1 MKIDHTAIIQ
11 FSALLFIVPF
21 LLMWCHNWLVSHIDQ
36 IDQHLAPARS
46 KKMAAS
52 LAVFIGTVLLML
64 FLAPF
69 QHIFFNGYGLFALVF
84 SLATSFLI
92 IRIFLSA
99 LLKEIKCQPLFLKW
113 FISQNFWLSIF
124 FMSATELLVLYWLK
138 EINIYIQDQFIF
150 FVIGYSVLISIGGI
164 FLGRTN
170 RQMEWRLTVVTIIDP
185 IIVVFFAGI
194 FLQMILYMFYKI
206 L

>member
-11 FSALLFIVPF
+11 FSTLFIVPF
-21 LLMWCHNWLVSHIDQ
+21 LLMCCHNWLVSHIDK
-36 IDQHLAPARS
+36 IDQHLAPAHS
-46 KKMAAS
+46 KKMAVS

-69 QHIFFNGYGLFALVF
+69 QHIFFNGYGLFVLVF

-99 LLKEIKCQPLFLKW
+99 LLKEIKCQSLFLKL
-113 FISQNFWLSIF
+113 FINQNFWLCIF
-124 FMSATELLVLYWLK
+124 FMIATELLVLYWLK
-138 EINIYIQDQFIF
+138 DIDIYIQDQFIF
-150 FVIGYSVLISIGGI
+150 FVIGYAVLISIGGI

-170 RQMEWRLTVVTIIDP
+170 RHKEWRLTVVTIIDP

-194 FLQMILYMFYKI
+194 FLQMILYMFYNI

>member
-11 FSALLFIVPF
+11 FSTLFIVPF
-21 LLMWCHNWLVSHIDQ
+21 LLMWCHNWLVSHIDK
-36 IDQHLAPARS
+36 IDQHLAPTRS
-46 KKMAAS
+46 KKMAVS

-64 FLAPF
+64 FLAPI
-69 QHIFFNGYGLFALVF
+69 QHIFLNGYGLFVLAF

-99 LLKEIKCQPLFLKW
+99 LLKEIKCQPLFFKL
-113 FISQNFWLSIF
+113 FINQNFWLGIF
-124 FMSATELLVLYWLK
+124 FMIATELLVLYWLK
-138 EINIYIQDQFIF
+138 DISIYIQDQFIF
-150 FVIGYSVLISIGGI
+150 FMIGYKVLISIGGI

-194 FLQMILYMFYKI
+194 FLQMTLYMFYNI